1 MTPMAYV
8 EIAVAL
14 PVYSTF
20 TYRVQDHFSFLAK
33 PGVRVLVPF
42 SQRKV
47 TGYILRVSDTSD
59 IEEAKFILDVLDEE
73 PVFPSSMIPFFQ
85 WVSDYYIH
93 PIGEVIHTALPSGLI
108 RKDISLYAVTEAGK
122 TVAADDSLSSFQKDI
137 LSILQKSPKSC
148 KDLARTIGIS
158 ISKSILLTMEK
169 NGCIERIVELKT
181 ETAKRR
187 IERYVSSVF
196 SEIDSEKISPSQKRI
211 LETIQSYGEMSV
223 RELNRQIPAASRKL
237 TSMQESGWLNVI
249 TKTQYRDPF
258 GETVDTDSPPVLTG
272 EQHEV
277 VSAVEN
283 EIGKGF
289 KPFLLK
295 GVTGS
300 GKTEVYMQL
309 AEKVIKNNRSV
320 LVLVP
325 EIALISQTERCFR
338 ARFGDLV
345 AILHSGLSK
354 GERFDQWQRILK
366 GQTPVAIGTRSAI
379 FAPFER
385 LGLIVVDEEH
395 DTSYKQDTGLHYNA
409 RDISLVRAKMDNAVA
424 ILGSATPS
432 VQSYYN
438 VLTKKIHGLT
448 LTSRIED
455 RQLPET
461 LVIDLRKQRDQRGIW
476 KLITPELFE
485 AMKKTL
491 ARGEQVLLFLNRRGF
506 SSFPVCQSCG
516 EAMKCKHCSIS
527 MTLHQK
533 EQAYKCHYCGSS
545 RAFSSACPACGS
557 AKIKLLGMGTERIEA
572 AVKSLFPDA
581 SIARM
586 DRDTVSQKGALLR
599 ILKGLRNR
607 TTDILIGTQMVAKGH
622 DFPHITLVGIICADI
637 SFNLPD
643 FRSSERMFQLLLQV
657 SGRAGRGESPGQ
669 VILQTYN
676 PEHFV
681 ITNATNQDYAAF
693 YEKEILFR
701 KNLKYPPFSRMIQ
714 IKIYGRSE
722 EKTSRHAIEI
732 GDFCQSLRK
741 NSPSYNPV
749 EILGPIESYL
759 PKIASHYRWQILLKS
774 LQTEPLRNMTKEL
787 IFQHGKKI
795 KNSDVN
801 VVFDVDPVF
810 ML

>member
-1 MTPMAYV
+1 MMSIAYV
-8 EIAVAL
+8 TVAVAL
-14 PVYSTF
+14 PVYSAF
-20 TYRVQDHFSFLAK
+20 TYRVPDHFSFLAR
-33 PGVRVLVPF
+33 PGVRILVPF
-42 SQRKV
+42 GQRKV
-47 TGYILRVSDTSD
+47 TGYILGVSDTSE
-59 IEEAKFILDVLDEE
+59 IEDAKFILDVLDEE
-73 PVFPSSMIPFFQ
+73 PIFPSSMIPFFQ

-93 PIGEVIHTALPSGLI
+93 PIGEVIQTALPTGLI
-108 RKDISLYAVTEAGK
+108 RKDVSLYAATEAGK
-122 TVAADDSLSSFQKDI
+122 TVASGDFSSSIQKDI
-137 LSILQKSPKSC
+137 LSVLQKSPKSC
-148 KDLARTIGIS
+148 KDLSRSLGIN
-158 ISKSILLTMEK
+158 ISKSLLLSMEK
-169 NGCIERIVELKT
+169 NGSIERILELKT
-181 ETAKRR
+181 ETVKRR
-187 IERYVSSVF
+187 TERYVSLVI
-196 SEIDSEKISPSQKRI
+196 SESHSWKASSSQRRI
-211 LETIQSYGEMSV
+211 LETIQSYGEISV
-223 RELNRQIPAASRKL
+223 RELNRQIPSASRKL
-237 TSMQESGWLNVI
+237 QSMQESGWINI
-249 TKTQYRDPF
+249 INRTQYRDPF
-258 GETVDTDSPPVLTG
+258 GETVYPDFPPVLTK
-272 EQHEV
+272 EQHDI
-277 VSAVEN
+277 VSGVEN
-283 EIGKGF
+283 EIGQGF

-309 AEKVIKNNRSV
+309 ADKVIKNNSSV

-354 GERFDQWQRILK
+354 GERFDQWQRIMK

-409 RDISLVRAKMDNAVA
+409 RDISLVRAKMDKAVVL
-424 ILGSATPS
+424 LGSATPS

-438 VLTKKIHGLT
+438 VLTKKISCLK
-448 LTSRIED
+448 LASRIDD
-455 RQLPET
+455 RKLPET
-461 LVIDLRKQRDQRGIW
+461 VIIDLRKNRDQRGIW

-516 EAMKCKHCSIS
+516 EAMKCRHCSIT
-527 MTLHQK
+527 MTLHHKAQV
-533 EQAYKCHYCGSS
+533 YKCHYCGSS
-545 RAFSSACPACGS
+545 RQSSSECTACGS
-557 AKIKLLGMGTERIEA
+557 GKIKLLGIGTERIEA
-572 AVKSLFPDA
+572 AVRSLFPDA

-586 DRDTVSQKGALLR
+586 DRDTVSQKGALLK
-599 ILKGLRNR
+599 ILKDLRNR
-607 TTDILIGTQMVAKGH
+607 TTDILIGTQMVSKGH
-622 DFPHITLVGIICADI
+622 DFPNITLVGIICADI

-681 ITNATNQDYAAF
+681 IENATNQDYAAF
-693 YEKEILFR
+693 YEQEILFR
-701 KNLKYPPFSRMIQ
+701 KNLRYPPFSRMIQ

-722 EKTSRHAIEI
+722 EKAGRKAIEI
-732 GDFCQSLRK
+732 GDFCNSIRK
-741 NSPSYNPV
+741 SSHFYDPV
-749 EILGPIESYL
+749 EILGPIESYI

-774 LQTEPLRNMTKEL
+774 LHTEALRNMAKKL
-787 IFQHGKKI
+787 ILQHGKKI